1 MLRIRQ
7 CCCQGVPTPLNCR
20 PSSRLRDKPAD
31 RSRLLR
37 RFQLFFVM
45 TSFLRAVLPQT
56 LCARFES
63 WRKNGASTPSLLVN
77 GLLLT
82 LLLVIFP
89 LEREPFRTLRSR
101 LRDYYPQINPEC
113 PRLLDSLRVIIQ
125 SFWLLFVKPGRPS
138 GAEAVEKVLAGLR
151 AAGRII
157 NRVGELWGNF
167 CLSIIRRVKPLSEAS
182 NAGDS
187 GEVND
192 RTQFSFGEK
201 TLIAIA
207 VILGLILAAICI
219 TQPFNLQGQVVF
231 LTFMFFSMIALARI
245 RARISLMLLFV
256 ISIVVSGRYLWWR
269 CTSTVNSDTAL
280 DLFFSCALLLAELY
294 AFAVMVL
301 GYFQVCWVLDRKPY
315 PLPANRKVWPTV
327 DIFIPTYNE
336 SLDVIKPTV
345 YAALNLDWPA
355 DKLRVY
361 LLDDGSRDAFK
372 AFADEVG
379 AGYIK
384 REEHNHA
391 KAGNINHAMTV
402 TDGEFIVIF
411 DCDHVPSCD
420 FLLSTMGW
428 LVKDPKIA
436 LVQTPHHFYSP
447 DPFEKNMHLDRR
459 LPIENSLFHDFIQK
473 GNDTWNAT
481 MFCGSSAVM
490 RRAALNEVGGI
501 AVETVTEDAHTSLKL
516 NRRGW
521 SSAFIDRAVAS
532 GLSTE
537 TLSAHI
543 GQRIRWAR
551 GMIQIFRLDN
561 PLFGRGLTLPQRLCF
576 FNAMLHFLHGLPR
589 LIFLVAP
596 LPYMFADIYIIYA
609 TAASIFA
616 YVIPHMVH
624 SAVTN
629 QMLQRGYRY
638 PFLSGVY
645 ETILSWYILIPTT
658 VALIAPHV
666 GKFNVTAKG
675 GTIDKKYLDWDISK
689 PYLVLIALNLIGLA
703 IGFGKAFFS
712 PNPEFLT
719 LIINLGWIVYN
730 LMILGA
736 SMAVAVEE
744 VQTHAF
750 PRVPLSVPM
759 EVEADGVVHQA
770 ELVEYSQVEVRIK
783 NLDEAL
789 TRLSE
794 DQAVRLHL
802 SDGEHRFTFTAAAGV
817 FETKGIRDFSMRFA
831 DKTEERNFNRCTFAR
846 RGMWAT
852 TPDPTID
859 DRFLTGFIQLW
870 NIAVYGYRSMIEFLP
885 GKTLP
890 ALRDG
895 IISFLPKTPSAYKT
909 EA

>member
-1 MLRIRQ
+1 
-7 CCCQGVPTPLNCR
+7 
-20 PSSRLRDKPAD
+20 
-31 RSRLLR
+31 
-37 RFQLFFVM
+37 
-45 TSFLRAVLPQT
+45 
-56 LCARFES
+56 
-63 WRKNGASTPSLLVN
+63 
-77 GLLLT
+77 
-82 LLLVIFP
+82 
-89 LEREPFRTLRSR
+89 
-101 LRDYYPQINPEC
+101 
-113 PRLLDSLRVIIQ
+113 
-125 SFWLLFVKPGRPS
+125 
-138 GAEAVEKVLAGLR
+138 
-151 AAGRII
+151 
-157 NRVGELWGNF
+157 
-167 CLSIIRRVKPLSEAS
+167 
-182 NAGDS
+182 
-187 GEVND
+187 
-192 RTQFSFGEK
+192 
-201 TLIAIA
+201 
-207 VILGLILAAICI
+207 
-219 TQPFNLQGQVVF
+219 
-231 LTFMFFSMIALARI
+231 
-245 RARISLMLLFV
+245 
-256 ISIVVSGRYLWWR
+256 
-269 CTSTVNSDTAL
+269 
-280 DLFFSCALLLAELY
+280 
-294 AFAVMVL
+294 
-301 GYFQVCWVLDRKPY
+301 
-315 PLPANRKVWPTV
+315 
-327 DIFIPTYNE
+327 
-336 SLDVIKPTV
+336 
-345 YAALNLDWPA
+345 
-355 DKLRVY
+355 
-361 LLDDGSRDAFK
+361 
-372 AFADEVG
+372 
-379 AGYIK
+379 
-384 REEHNHA
+384 
-391 KAGNINHAMTV
+391 
-402 TDGEFIVIF
+402 
-411 DCDHVPSCD
+411 
-420 FLLSTMGW
+420 
-428 LVKDPKIA
+428 
-436 LVQTPHHFYSP
+436 
-447 DPFEKNMHLDRR
+447 
-459 LPIENSLFHDFIQK
+459 
-473 GNDTWNAT
+473 
-481 MFCGSSAVM
+481 M

-589 LIFLVAP
+589 LFFLVAP

-689 PYLVLIALNLIGLA
+689 PYLVLMALNLIGLA

-750 PRVPLSVPM
+750 PRVPLSVPV

-794 DQAVRLHL
+794 GQAVRLHL

-817 FETKGIRDFSMRFA
+817 FETKGIRDFTMRFA

-859 DRFLTGFIQLW
+859 DRFLTGFVQLW

-909 EA
+909 ET